1 MQGSQRNDDLL
12 PSVRYEL
19 RVRRMAI
26 DWNKY
31 FIVERALS
39 PDTVQKF
46 GLKPNSHSVEIPIFE
61 GDLQVASKVY
71 TPATKD
77 QPKKIAWSKSLDGKT
92 PPMFPSN
99 DVAENARY
107 IVEGE
112 FDAMLATQELGE
124 PVVSPTTG
132 AKGWSEHWSPL
143 FKGRHV
149 TILYDAHDGD
159 EGAVKTAA
167 SIRKAGGYPSI
178 AKWPDDK
185 PKGYDV
191 TDFFREGGEREVF
204 RAILDSAVAFVPPG
218 LANNSV
224 EFLAMDIKPP
234 QYLIN
239 QVWPEEG
246 IGFVAGPPKAFKSFL
261 TLEMAFSIAT
271 GQPFL
276 GRFEVPAERRVLVVQ
291 QESSLGAFQVR
302 VANCARR
309 FGESYNLYILSNK
322 SLSLEDEAQIERL
335 EAEIERIRPA
345 LVILD
350 PLASFISGD
359 ENSASEMGEVIRLLR
374 RLRDTYRTGFA
385 VVHHSTKG
393 NGKVSTDRGGM
404 RMRGS
409 SAFYAAAEAG
419 IWVDRVDDESLRSKV
434 RFELKESEAADQI
447 TVEMDPDTT
456 ALTIGTAEPI
466 GKVIADINQLNRE
479 YKQEYLYPG
488 EEDERGW
495 N

>member
-1 MQGSQRNDDLL
+1 M
-12 PSVRYEL
+12 SV
-19 RVRRMAI
+19 

-31 FIVERALS
+31 FFVDRALQPQTVER
-39 PDTVQKF
+39 F
-46 GLKPNSHSVEIPIFE
+46 RLKPNSHTVEIPMFE
-61 GDLQVASKVY
+61 GDVQVASKVY
-71 TPATKD
+71 TPATKTE
-77 QPKKIAWSKSLDGKT
+77 PKKIQWSKSLEGKE
-92 PPMFPSN
+92 PPIFPSK
-99 DVAENARY
+99 DVAEQASL

-112 FDAMLATQELGE
+112 FDAMVATQELGI

-132 AKGWSEHWSPL
+132 AKGWQDSWSPL
-143 FKGRHV
+143 FAGRSV
-149 TILYDAHDGD
+149 TILYDKEDGD
-159 EGAVKTAA
+159 AGAEKTAI
-167 SIRKAGGYPSI
+167 SLRKAGARPRI
-178 AKWPDDK
+178 ARWPTDK

-191 TDFFREGGEREVF
+191 TDFFREGGSREVF
-204 RAILDSAVAFVPPG
+204 EAIVQSGVEYVPPG
-218 LANNSV
+218 LAHSSV
-224 EFLAMDIKPP
+224 EFLSLNITPP
-234 QYLIN
+234 KYLIN

-261 TLEMAFSIAT
+261 TLEMAFAIAT
-271 GQPFL
+271 GKQFL
-276 GRFEVPAERRVLVVQ
+276 GRFAVPEERRVLVVQ

-302 VANCARR
+302 VRNAAER
-309 FGESYNLYILSNK
+309 FGESHNLFILSNK

-359 ENSASEMGEVIRLLR
+359 ENSASEMGAVIRLLR
-374 RLRDTYRTGFA
+374 RLRDSYKTGFA

-393 NGKVSTDRGGM
+393 TGKVSTDRGGM

-419 IWVDRVDDESLRSKV
+419 LWVDRVDDESLRSKV
-434 RFELKESEAADQI
+434 RFELKESEAAEPV
-447 TVEMDPDTT
+447 TVEMDPETT
-456 ALTIGTAEPI
+456 ALS
-466 GKVIADINQLNRE
+466 IAAMESPKEIVGEINRM

-488 EEDERGW
+488 EDDGGW